1 VHARQ
6 QRQQIEEIVLNLS
19 ACQQKLKLARK
30 KIMGTCEAW
39 QQGQLWQKM
48 KQNKTKHNRGDHGG
62 GGVLLAQVGSSLYS
76 L

>member
-6 QRQQIEEIVLNLS
+6 QQQLQFEEIVLNLS

-39 QQGQLWQKM
+39 QQGESWQKL
-48 KQNKTKHNRGDHGG
+48 KQNKTKTEGIM
-62 GGVLLAQVGSSLYS
+62 
-76 L
+76 